1 MSSLVLGLRL
11 PCWIT
16 YFPRLHPFARV
27 LLLLFSGN
35 DRTSVTRQ
43 GF

>member
-11 PCWIT
+11 PYWIT

-27 LLLLFSGN
+27 VRLLFSGN
-35 DRTSVTRQ
+35 GRTSVTRQ

>member
-27 LLLLFSGN
+27 LFLLFSGN
-35 DRTSVTRQ
+35 GLPSVTRQ